1 MDDTPNENFDLNNAF
16 YLHLMMFYRKNKKM
30 IRTHYKKL
38 SKAFLDYNDPE
49 RPGSFLRDPQ
59 FEALEIYIFLKE
71 FLDNAPVYKLF
82 DQWYAD
88 EGAFKGRNFD
98 SNDRQGDMLWSLSE
112 KQYKGIFK
120 QMKAANNGRIYPNYI
135 FALTMGTGKTILM
148 ATCIFYEF
156 LLSNKFPKD
165 KRFIHNALVFAP
177 DKTVLQSLRE
187 LESFDH
193 SKVIPPDYLNAI
205 AIKFHYLE
213 DTGVSLN
220 TLDGS
225 RFNIVVSNS
234 QKIILRRK
242 NAEQTATDKLFSA
255 SKEIYKKDE
264 IGADMAALLNLGE
277 DETIEAPQEEGEL
290 VTNQRFEKLRRLEN
304 LGIFV
309 DEAHHAFGA
318 KLAKDMGIKADA
330 AQNSLRK
337 TIDELALSLQKRGSQ
352 LVACH
357 NYTGTPYVGK
367 DVLPEVVYAYG
378 LKEAI
383 DKSYLK
389 KVVLNGYSNTKEPEF
404 LDLAIT
410 DFLKQTE
417 GKRPEGMLPKMAIF
431 GTTVQEVQ
439 EEIRPA
445 VEAVLAK
452 HGIPTDR
459 ILVNVGDSKVTTN
472 DDIREFN
479 KLDTKSSEKQF
490 ILLVNKGREGWNC
503 RSLFSVALHRS
514 PKSKVF
520 VLQATMRCL
529 RSIGNTQETGHVYL
543 TNDNMTLLDKEL
555 QANFRISTDEMQSVG
570 KDKIRVEIRPIQPIE
585 KVKLKR
591 IKRSFKMKDK
601 VLKEGEKLGLDN
613 IDLSGYRIMHQRM
626 EGLNHDEF
634 TNRPKGITKEISYIK
649 EPMAFTEYNLTA
661 EISRYLNKPCLQV
674 NKIIKSTQ
682 EGFDGILKLV
692 NQFNEVLYDHIIP
705 RLFKLLYDI
714 ETEQEEQEYE
724 VALVKEPPV
733 FPGYYEMNA
742 AKDMI
747 VGINLPIK
755 SKASP
760 TFKGIKDGA
769 ADYLVNGKQK
779 NPAVQE
785 YLNNS
790 FHLDNYCFDSIPE
803 RDFFW
808 HVLQSKTVDKIWFTG
823 MLTHGQ
829 SEFYIQY
836 VDPDTHR
843 VRSYYPDFLIRK
855 KSGAL
860 VMVEVK
866 GENMIDHPTVKA
878 KQEYAEMIAKASEID
893 MSYVVIP
900 SRKAAAG
907 NFDRSILN

>member
-1 MDDTPNENFDLNNAF
+1 M
-16 YLHLMMFYRKNKKM
+16 KNIEVE
-30 IRTHYKKL
+30 IR
-38 SKAFLDYNDPE
+38 
-49 RPGSFLRDPQ
+49 
-59 FEALEIYIFLKE
+59 
-71 FLDNAPVYKLF
+71 
-82 DQWYAD
+82 
-88 EGAFKGRNFD
+88 
-98 SNDRQGDMLWSLSE
+98 SLIPE

-120 QMKAANNGRIYPNYI
+120 KMKAANNGRIYPNYI

-156 LLSNKFPKD
+156 LLANKYPKD
-165 KRFIHNALVFAP
+165 GRYIHNALVFAP

-193 SKVIPPDYLNAI
+193 SKVIPPAYLNAI
-205 AIKFHYLE
+205 TIKFHYLE
-213 DTGVSLN
+213 DAGVSLN

-234 QKIILRRK
+234 QKIILKRK
-242 NAEQTATDKLFSA
+242 NAEQTATDKLFTA
-255 SKEIYKKDE
+255 SKELYKKDDL
-264 IGADMAALLNLGE
+264 GADMAALLNIGGE
-277 DETIEAPQEEGEL
+277 GIEEEPQEEGEL

-309 DEAHHAFGA
+309 DEAHHAFGT
-318 KLAKDMGIKADA
+318 KLAKDMGIKADS

-337 TIDELALSLQKRGSQ
+337 TIDELALSLKKRGSQ

-383 DKSYLK
+383 DKNYLK

-404 LDLAIT
+404 LDIAIS
-410 DFLKQTE
+410 DFLKQTK

-431 GTTVQEVQ
+431 GTTIQEVQ

-445 VEAVLAK
+445 VEAILAN
-452 HGIPTDR
+452 HGIPADR
-459 ILVNVGDSKVTTN
+459 ILVNVGDSKITTN

-479 KLDTKSSEKQF
+479 RLDTTSSEKQF

-529 RSIGNTQETGHVYL
+529 RSIGDVQETGHVYL
-543 TNDNMTLLDKEL
+543 TNENMALLDKEL

-570 KDKIRVEIRPIQPIE
+570 KDKISVQIRPVQPIA
-585 KVKLKR
+585 KITLKR
-591 IKRSFKMKDK
+591 IKRSFKMKEKD
-601 VLKEGEKLGLDN
+601 LKEGEELGLDS
-613 IDLSGYRIMHQRM
+613 IDLSGYRVMHQRM

-634 TNRPKGITKEISYIK
+634 TNMPKEVNEISYIK
-649 EPMAFTEYNLTA
+649 EPMVFTEYNLTA
-661 EISRYLNKPCLQV
+661 EISRYLNKPCLKI
-674 NKIIKSTQ
+674 NKIISSTK
-682 EGFDGILKLV
+682 EGFDGILESV

-705 RLFKLLYDI
+705 RLFGLLYDI
-714 ETEQEEQEYE
+714 ESEQEEKEYE

-733 FPGYYEMNA
+733 SPGYYEMTA
-742 AKDMI
+742 AKDMV
-747 VGINLPIK
+747 VGIK
-755 SKASP
+755 EP
-760 TFKGIKDGA
+760 T
-769 ADYLVNGKQK
+769 
-779 NPAVQE
+779 VQP
-785 YLNNS
+785 YIDNT

-808 HVLQSKTVDKIWFTG
+808 HILHTKTVDKIWFTG

-843 VRSYYPDFLIRK
+843 VRSYYPDFLIK
-855 KSGAL
+855 KKDGSL
-860 VMVEVK
+860 VMIEVK

-878 KQEYAEMIAKASEID
+878 KQEYAEMIAKASKVS
-893 MSYVVIP
+893 MSYEIIP
-900 SRKAAAG
+900 SMQARDG
-907 NFDRSILN
+907 NFDRKFLD

>member
-1 MDDTPNENFDLNNAF
+1 MADTPQENFDLNNAF
-16 YLHLMMFYRKNKKM
+16 YLHLYYFYKYNKAAVKKN
-30 IRTHYKKL
+30 YKKL
-38 SKAFLDYNDPE
+38 TKAFLDYNDPE
-49 RPGSFLRDPQ
+49 RPGSFLRIPQ
-59 FEALEIYIFLKE
+59 YEALEMYVFLKE
-71 FLDNAPVYKLF
+71 FLNNKPVYQLF
-82 DQWYAD
+82 DDWYKSSGKFGEKAIPNRD
-88 EGAFKGRNFD
+88 I
-98 SNDRQGDMLWSLSE
+98 QGDMFWELPE

-120 QMKAANNGRIYPNYI
+120 KMKAANNGRIYPNYI

-156 LLSNKFPKD
+156 LVANKYPKD
-165 KRFIHNALVFAP
+165 GRYIHNALVFAP

-193 SKVIPPDYLNAI
+193 SKVIPSEYLNAI
-205 AIKFHYLE
+205 TIKFHYLE
-213 DTGVSLN
+213 DAGVSLN

-234 QKIILRRK
+234 QKIILKRK
-242 NAEQTATDKLFSA
+242 NAEQTATDKLFAA
-255 SKEIYKKDE
+255 SKELYKKDDL
-264 IGADMAALLNLGE
+264 GADMAALLNLGGE
-277 DETIEAPQEEGEL
+277 GIEEEPQQEGEL

-309 DEAHHAFGA
+309 DEAHHAFGV
-318 KLAKDMGIKADA
+318 KLAKDMGIKADS

-337 TIDELALSLQKRGSQ
+337 TIDELAMSLKKRGSQ

-383 DKSYLK
+383 DKNYLK

-404 LDLAIT
+404 LDIVIA
-410 DFLKQTE
+410 DFLKKTE
-417 GKRPEGMLPKMAIF
+417 GNRPEGMLPKMAIF
-431 GTTVQEVQ
+431 GTTVEEVQ

-445 VEAVLAK
+445 VEAILAK

-459 ILVNVGDSKVTTN
+459 VLVNVGDPKITTN

-479 KLDTKSSEKQF
+479 RLDSKTSDKQF

-503 RSLFSVALHRS
+503 RSLFSVALYRS

-529 RSIGNTQETGHVYL
+529 RSIGDIQETGHVYL
-543 TNDNMTLLDKEL
+543 TNENMALLDKEL
-555 QANFRISTDEMQSVG
+555 QANFRISTDEMQMVG
-570 KDKIRVEIRPIQPIE
+570 KDKIQVKIRPIQPIE
-585 KVKLKR
+585 KITLKR
-591 IKRSFKMKDK
+591 IKRSFKMKEK
-601 VLKEGEKLGLDN
+601 ALKDGEKLGLDDV
-613 IDLSGYRIMHQRM
+613 DLSGYRVMHEKM

-634 TNRPKGITKEISYIK
+634 TNRPKEVEEISYIK
-649 EPMAFTEYNLTA
+649 EPMEFTEYNLTA
-661 EISRYLNKPCLQV
+661 EISRYLNKPCLQI

-682 EGFDGILKLV
+682 EGFDEILKLV

-705 RLFKLLYDI
+705 RLFELLYEI
-714 ETEQEEQEYE
+714 ESEQEEKEYE

-733 FPGYYEMNA
+733 SPGYYEMTA
-742 AKDMI
+742 AKDMV
-747 VGINLPIK
+747 VGVKEP
-755 SKASP
+755 AAQP
-760 TFKGIKDGA
+760 YKD
-769 ADYLVNGKQK
+769 NT
-779 NPAVQE
+779 
-785 YLNNS
+785 
-790 FHLDNYCFDSIPE
+790 FHLDNYCFDSVPE

-808 HVLQSKTVDKIWFTG
+808 HVLNSKTVDKIWFTG

-829 SEFYIQY
+829 SEFFIQY

-855 KSGAL
+855 KDGSL
-860 VMVEVK
+860 VMIEIK

-878 KQEYAEMIAKASEID
+878 KQEYAEMIAKASDVD
-893 MSYVVIP
+893 MSYEIIP
-900 SRKAAAG
+900 GKQAKDG
-907 NFDRSILN
+907 NFDRKFLN